1 MDVILTPIGSDGTA
15 WSLAD
20 RLRRPLG
27 TVEKGNGF
35 KIVPAQGSSLWL
47 INPEHP
53 TLDAV
58 MTAIAHHTNGAC
70 SLDSQDWA

>member
-1 MDVILTPIGSDGTA
+1 MDVILTPLGSDGIA

-27 TVEKGNGF
+27 TVEKGDSF
-35 KIVPAQGSSLWL
+35 KIVPAQGSSLWR
-47 INPEHP
+47 ISAEHP

-58 MTAIAHHTNGAC
+58 MNEIAKHANGAC
-70 SLDSQDWA
+70 SLDSQDRT